1 MNHPD
6 EIKAVLEDTID
17 EVAAKLRK
25 EGKFQR
31 DRLLP
36 PETLIRLLLSMRGG
50 SLQKELYDARVS
62 ASAAAFSMRRK
73 LLDEQAMKVL
83 FENFNER
90 CGWTSTFQGYRI
102 FAVDGTTVNLPRN
115 PKSESF
121 LKNAGHPNGLNQ
133 LHLTPLFD
141 IASNVYRHC
150 VIQPQNYQDEIG
162 ALLFMLARYDFNTP
176 TLIIADRGFEAYEV
190 IAAFQEKANAAFLIR
205 VRQNQSAM
213 REIQKL
219 PQQELDRDLNFYVTT
234 SQTNEAKASGHVI
247 IQKRKE
253 RALVP
258 PPPFGRKPDF
268 SQKYQIKIRVVRFLL
283 STGEYETLI
292 TNLPRRIT
300 LAQIRE
306 LYHARWSIETYF
318 RTLKY
323 NIGLTNLHGKCDAY
337 ARQEI
342 YSSMIM
348 SNFTSKIVENIIT
361 LKKKENQ
368 YLYAVNMKM
377 AVHLCREFFRTEHAD
392 GDKLLNDISRYTE
405 PVRPGRSD
413 ARKLRAKGFVGFVYR
428 VAA

>member
-162 ALLFMLARYDFNTP
+162 ALLFMLAR
-176 TLIIADRGFEAYEV
+176 
-190 IAAFQEKANAAFLIR
+190 
-205 VRQNQSAM
+205 
-213 REIQKL
+213 
-219 PQQELDRDLNFYVTT
+219 
-234 SQTNEAKASGHVI
+234 
-247 IQKRKE
+247 
-253 RALVP
+253 
-258 PPPFGRKPDF
+258 
-268 SQKYQIKIRVVRFLL
+268 
-283 STGEYETLI
+283 
-292 TNLPRRIT
+292 
-300 LAQIRE
+300 
-306 LYHARWSIETYF
+306 
-318 RTLKY
+318 
-323 NIGLTNLHGKCDAY
+323 
-337 ARQEI
+337 
-342 YSSMIM
+342 
-348 SNFTSKIVENIIT
+348 
-361 LKKKENQ
+361 
-368 YLYAVNMKM
+368 
-377 AVHLCREFFRTEHAD
+377 
-392 GDKLLNDISRYTE
+392 
-405 PVRPGRSD
+405 
-413 ARKLRAKGFVGFVYR
+413 
-428 VAA
+428 